1 MSIMKTTSD
10 VLADMTEL
18 RSELRRGG
26 DPHSA
31 LFRLSPMHAMLDIV
45 FDWISILG
53 AVAAVVWW
61 SHLFAPLAVLWIA
74 NRQRALGNILH
85 DAGHR
90 NLWRDRDRND
100 LVARLF
106 IAPLLF
112 SSLTRYRETHFKHH
126 MELGDERGDPDRLFV
141 SPRTSTSWILRYLE
155 QVFSPNAW
163 LASIGGHLFSRQ
175 IRPSSQLYILGWW
188 VAAVA
193 LMWAIA
199 ESSFM
204 TAFLVL
210 WLLARA
216 TVFHLITTFREMCD
230 HFGLQSGGVFTFT
243 RDMACHGFWR
253 KFIHPRNNGYHLTH
267 HLLPAVP
274 YYRLPEAH
282 RLLKSQEVFQNRA
295 NVCSAYFTGPDA
307 VTQTWQG
314 RERTR

>member
-1 MSIMKTTSD
+1 
-10 VLADMTEL
+10 
-18 RSELRRGG
+18 LRRQG

-31 LFRLSPMHAMLDIV
+31 LFRLSPARAVLDIA

-61 SHLFAPLAVLWIA
+61 SHLLAPLAVLLIA
-74 NRQRALGNILH
+74 NRQRALGNVLH

-90 NLWRDRDRND
+90 NLWRDRKRND
-100 LVARLF
+100 LVARIF

-126 MELGDERGDPDRLFV
+126 MALGVERADPDLLHASQQTSMSWV
-141 SPRTSTSWILRYLE
+141 SRYLD

-163 LASIGGHLFSRQ
+163 LGSMGGHLLSPQVR
-175 IRPSSQLYILGWW
+175 ISSQLYILGWW

-193 LMWAIA
+193 LMWATA
-199 ESSFM
+199 GAPFT

-216 TVFHLITTFREMCD
+216 TVFHLP
-230 HFGLQSGGVFTFT
+230 GGVFTFT

-282 RLLKSQEVFQNRA
+282 RLLKSQEVFQGRA
-295 NVCSAYFTGPDA
+295 TVCSAYFNGPDA
-307 VTQTWQG
+307 VTKAWQG
-314 RERTR
+314 REHVA